1 MSGLEIAGAVLGSI
15 PLVISAIEHYANGIS
30 TARRY
35 LKYQTEMEDLLRK
48 IRTEQKLF
56 KNTIETLLNGIASDE
71 RMSDIVA
78 GGNFW
83 QEPDI
88 ELKLKDRLRDAYDIY
103 LDNVCGMEASL
114 QRFRE
119 KLALDQA
126 GKMTEPT
133 QIALKSPK
141 QVRFVQPRNEC
152 SSSDIT
158 LVERSSAPIIKSM
171 PIQIGDLCTAI
182 AALPTPQPIACIG
195 YLTDN
200 SNRQYGIYPL
210 DSANDSEKSSPTV
223 YSLRQILTEYK
234 SNNWRLRLSDKL
246 QVALDLAFSVLQ
258 LYKTPWLDEQWSD
271 SDVYFVRHPDAP
283 AASLYEHPFVY
294 RKISASKIDQASD
307 NIGRPAAYRV
317 IRNQTLFTLGILL
330 IELCFEKSI
339 EDLQLP
345 CDLDCSNTPGVAWC
359 TAQRLLDEKKLEFKI
374 GPGYQDIVRRCI
386 WCDFDQG
393 KSNLDDRDLQRA
405 VFEKVVVPLEE
416 ILQVLG

>member
-1 MSGLEIAGAVLGSI
+1 MQLTTQSISLENSRGAIKHHRCPNFNILQSLTRALYETLQSGLRCACDDHAIKLRLEKRKRRGSKIEDIQEASFRVIFTGAHHD
-15 PLVISAIEHYANGIS
+15 ISRRSDHGNPWRWAEANIS
-30 TARRY
+30 R
-35 LKYQTEMEDLLRK
+35 LPNDPPQM
-48 IRTEQKLF
+48 TEQ
-56 KNTIETLLNGIASDE
+56 
-71 RMSDIVA
+71 
-78 GGNFW
+78 
-83 QEPDI
+83 
-88 ELKLKDRLRDAYDIY
+88 
-103 LDNVCGMEASL
+103 
-114 QRFRE
+114 
-119 KLALDQA
+119 
-126 GKMTEPT
+126 T

-152 SSSDIT
+152 SSSDVA
-158 LVERSSAPIIKSM
+158 LVERSSTPIIKSM
-171 PIQIGDLCTAI
+171 PIQIEDLCTAI

-210 DSANDSEKSSPTV
+210 DSANDSEKSNPTV

-330 IELCFEKSI
+330 IELCFENSI